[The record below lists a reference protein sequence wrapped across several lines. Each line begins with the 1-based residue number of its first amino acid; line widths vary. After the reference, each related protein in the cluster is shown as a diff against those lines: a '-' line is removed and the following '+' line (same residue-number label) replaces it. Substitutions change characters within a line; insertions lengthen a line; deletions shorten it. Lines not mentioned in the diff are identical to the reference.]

1 MEDLRDLVEYVLLK
15 NPSTRDKDELLYLVI
30 LKLKGYEL
38 NADTFINYKI
48 YNLPSF
54 SSISRERRRVQEDER
69 KNKGIEDWELQSTKT
84 VEKHRRRLE
93 KVYRNYYK
101 N

>member
-1 MEDLRDLVEYVLLK
+1 MEDLRYLVGHILLK
-15 NPSTRDKDELLYLVI
+15 YPSTRDKDELLYLEI
-30 LKLKGYEL
+30 LSSKGYEM
-38 NADTFINYKI
+38 NTDTFINYKR

-54 SSISRERRRVQEDER
+54 GSVSRARRKVQEDER